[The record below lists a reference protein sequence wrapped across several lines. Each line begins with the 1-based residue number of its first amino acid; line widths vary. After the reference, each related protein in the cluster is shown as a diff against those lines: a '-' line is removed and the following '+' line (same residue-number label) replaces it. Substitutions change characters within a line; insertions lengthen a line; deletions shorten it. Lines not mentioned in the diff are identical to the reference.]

1 MYNKI
6 HINSSY
12 IKLDSFLK
20 LAGVT
25 VTGGQA
31 KGIIK
36 EGKVYVNGE
45 VCLKRGK
52 KLFDGDR
59 VTFEDKEFEVIEEK
73 EA

>member
-1 MYNKI
+1 MYSKI
-6 HINSSY
+6 YINSSY

-36 EGKVYVNGE
+36 EGKVLVNGAA
-45 VCLKRGK
+45 CLERGK
-52 KLFDGDR
+52 KLFDGDK
-59 VTFEDKEFEVIEEK
+59 VKFEDKEFEVIEEK